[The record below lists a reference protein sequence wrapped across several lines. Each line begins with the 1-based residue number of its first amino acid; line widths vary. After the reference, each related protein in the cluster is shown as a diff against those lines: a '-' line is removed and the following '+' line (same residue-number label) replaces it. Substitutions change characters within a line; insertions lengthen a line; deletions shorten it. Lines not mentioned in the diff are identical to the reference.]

1 MNCKRALPLLSEYID
16 NSLSARDTWEVD
28 RHLAGCNGCTRAL
41 NELRRTVD
49 IVAESARFEGS
60 PDFISCLQS
69 RLEGLEPST
78 ERRAWISWVRE
89 GFRPRV
95 LPAWGAAAACALAVI
110 ILLSKPGVHSSV
122 GPGAS
127 TGGPDPKEVQA
138 AAHQTVAFSASDP
151 FADIGAAN
159 LAAPVPSAKGA
170 DLG

>member
-49 IVAESARFEGS
+49 IVAESARFEVS

-78 ERRAWISWVRE
+78 ERRGG
-89 GFRPRV
+89 GFLGVVSYCPPRPPGRGARAR
-95 LPAWGAAAACALAVI
+95 LP
-110 ILLSKPGVHSSV
+110 
-122 GPGAS
+122 
-127 TGGPDPKEVQA
+127 
-138 AAHQTVAFSASDP
+138 FP
-151 FADIGAAN
+151 F
-159 LAAPVPSAKGA
+159 VF
-170 DLG
+170 